1 MTPPPNL
8 NITHGFYG
16 GNSKI
21 PEGFYQGILS
31 NFYLN
36 GIAKNNIT
44 RGFYGG
50 RANVPEGYYRG
61 LSASITY
68 LKNANVINSS
78 QINLLRQIQIH
89 KTTKVISN
97 QSITLQSSKFKI
109 KTAFV
114 ITNQIAKFITN
125 KPFYISKI
133 ESAITQQFLQSN
145 SYALVDNVDIVG
157 DFTSENDL
165 LPNDW
170 TEPDSPSG
178 EDVIPT

>member
-1 MTPPPNL
+1 MLRIWRDMNGAVASST
-8 NITHGFYG
+8 
-16 GNSKI
+16 
-21 PEGFYQGILS
+21 QGTIGAVTLQ
-31 NFYLN
+31 
-36 GIAKNNIT
+36 GAQTQGIT

-61 LSASITY
+61 ISASITY
-68 LKNANVINSS
+68 L
-78 QINLLRQIQIH
+78 
-89 KTTKVISN
+89 
-97 QSITLQSSKFKI
+97 

-114 ITNQIAKFITN
+114 ITNQIAKFIAN

-145 SYALVDNVDIVG
+145 SYALVDNVGIVG